1 MLRYFLLALYAFISR
16 TAALMYGATSVM
28 VAKESQ
34 FADLFEVSKLE
45 AKSTYDPS
53 ESRFLQKAMVNFVS

>member
-1 MLRYFLLALYAFISR
+1 
-16 TAALMYGATSVM
+16 M